1 MTESKSILVIGGG
14 HNGLVCATYL
24 AKAGHRVQ
32 VLEARETAGGG
43 AAIHQFAEGYQV
55 SGLAHVLHP
64 LNPRIIKDLD
74 LVDAGL
80 VPGEA
85 INTISLGRDGRHL
98 TLGADTVTGTG
109 LSSDDAAAYTS
120 FKVEFRSYAR
130 ALEPMTMNK
139 PPRLKDM
146 DRKDNSRSP
155 GWAGH
160 YVLALAPRQ

>member
-85 INTISLGRDGRHL
+85 INTISLSRDGRHL
-98 TLGADTVTGTG
+98 TLCADTVTGTG
-109 LSSDDAAAYTS
+109 LPSAEVAAYTS
-120 FKVEFRSYAR
+120 CKAEFRSYA
-130 ALEPMTMNK
+130 
-139 PPRLKDM
+139 
-146 DRKDNSRSP
+146 
-155 GWAGH
+155 
-160 YVLALAPRQ
+160 VALAPMA